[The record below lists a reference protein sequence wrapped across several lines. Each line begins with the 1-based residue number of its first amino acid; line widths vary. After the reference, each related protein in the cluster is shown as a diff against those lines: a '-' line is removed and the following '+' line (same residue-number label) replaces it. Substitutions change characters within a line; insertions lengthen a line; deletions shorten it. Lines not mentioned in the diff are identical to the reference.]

1 MKLSERQQ
9 HMLVFIQDYYQEHL
23 YPPTIREIGEAVGI
37 SSTSVVNYNLNKLV
51 DAGMIQR
58 NKDVSRGIR
67 LTSVPRI
74 VPLRGIPILGHIAAG
89 QPITVFPE
97 GRETATR
104 LIWPPTCSAGPK
116 RSTRYAFRRLDD
128 RRPGR

>member
-67 LTSVPRI
+67 LTNAPRI
-74 VPLRGIPILGHIAAG
+74 VPLLSLIHISE
-89 QPITVFPE
+89 P
-97 GRETATR
+97 TR
-104 LIWPPTCSAGPK
+104 P
-116 RSTRYAFRRLDD
+116 Y
-128 RRPGR
+128 

>member
-9 HMLVFIQDYYQEHL
+9 HMLEFIRQFYQEHL

-51 DAGMIQR
+51 NAGMIER
-58 NKDVSRGIR
+58 NKDVAGIC
-67 LTSVPRI
+67 LTEVPRML
-74 VPLRGIPILGHIAAG
+74 PMRGIPILGHIAAG

-97 GRETATR
+97 SREQPTRWTWQPICWAGPRKSTRCACRATR
-104 LIWPPTCSAGPK
+104 
-116 RSTRYAFRRLDD
+116 
-128 RRPGR
+128 

>member
-58 NKDVSRGIR
+58 NKDVFARHSPHRPRRASSLYAESQSSAISLPASRSR
-67 LTSVPRI
+67 FSPR
-74 VPLRGIPILGHIAAG
+74 AARR
-89 QPITVFPE
+89 P
-97 GRETATR
+97 TR
-104 LIWPPTCSAGPK
+104 STWPPTCWAGPK
-116 RSTRYAFRRLDD
+116 KSTRCACKATR
-128 RRPGR
+128 

>member
-9 HMLVFIQDYYQEHL
+9 HMLVFIQEYYQEHL

-67 LTSVPRI
+67 LTNAPRSSLYA
-74 VPLRGIPILGHIAAG
+74 VSQSLATSLPDNPSRFSRKAARR
-89 QPITVFPE
+89 P
-97 GRETATR
+97 TR
-104 LIWPPTCSAGPK
+104 STWPPTCWAGPK
-116 RSTRYAFRRLDD
+116 KSHAARAGRLDD
-128 RRPGR
+128 RCPGR